1 MKLHKKNVL
10 IRSSV
15 HSPSNF
21 DSKPSTQIPRQ
32 RSVNQFEEADPTS
45 KDRKVIK
52 MRNVVDLGDAT
63 ESANKPSSKRMRRQS
78 KDEQDQ
84 LLEQLD
90 QWHEQVISKK
100 KTFAFEQVKQND
112 NKLMENEFAN
122 DGGPQINQA
131 IINSILKPQEKQQL
145 KNLSQ
150 DEEQNQNVQ
159 VKFQLLRSNK
169 ESNNPVLKTLD
180 QVRIEMNKHIL
191 NSLLLQKVTKKLDDL
206 QINRTA
212 KSNWNHQ
219 KMDQETA
226 QVVRDQSQAIKNSTL
241 NNFKG
246 LTEYFSNP
254 AQYIDYDIVL
264 SKAKYYSN
272 RPPKQFQE
280 NIVMTGQQSSSSAK
294 QLMESYQQFQIQI
307 KENKQ
312 TLYQMRLDNN
322 QLVQQTTKKE
332 EEISEIRRK
341 YYGKEEKV
349 RLGYVPDQEG
359 KKKNMM
365 EIIEKIIQQRDQ
377 EIRNIQKFINQI
389 KDEMHRNIDK
399 QEVIQKELDELR
411 QKKRRCKML
420 LKDIFLKQLQEANE
434 QLMPEGLIQIIK
446 QMKKINENAKIE
458 QFPRYLDDQ
467 SRQYLLKAAQ
477 LEIEIEDARS
487 QSQKLNHNHTNL
499 KSTQSQQ
506 CLFSTQPV
514 SVSQLKNQ
522 VKTMLKRSK
531 VSIKKPVFVQGID
544 PLNPSSFAHVIKWEN
559 QELESINL
567 QDKEDTQIKLQN
579 MPSEGNLIIK
589 DYNLKLVQ
597 FQQQLEQLQKEEQE
611 RILKL
616 YQNKRH
622 LSDVQELK
630 LVMYSLFGQ
639 VIGDQIWYEFVI
651 EWTEQKSL
659 NPQQILKKETES
671 KQNEKGM
678 SQKLINEKI
687 KQRMANTYRKLQ
699 QSNQVEYNF
708 NMLD

>member
-10 IRSSV
+10 IRSSL
-15 HSPSNF
+15 HSPINF

-32 RSVNQFEEADPTS
+32 RSVNQFEEADPIS
-45 KDRKVIK
+45 KDRKIIK

-63 ESANKPSSKRMRRQS
+63 ESIHKSSSKQMRRYS

-100 KTFAFEQVKQND
+100 KAFAFEQVKQND
-112 NKLMENEFAN
+112 NKFMENEFSN

-131 IINSILKPQEKQQL
+131 IINSILKTQDKQQL
-145 KNLSQ
+145 RNLSLE
-150 DEEQNQNVQ
+150 DEQNSNVQ

-169 ESNNPVLKTLD
+169 DSNNPVMKTLD

-191 NSLLLQKVTKKLDDL
+191 NTLLLQKVTKKLDDL
-206 QINRTA
+206 QINRKGKT
-212 KSNWNHQ
+212 NWNHQ
-219 KMDQETA
+219 KMDEETA
-226 QVVRDQSQAIKNSTL
+226 QVVRDQSQALKNSTL

-272 RPPKQFQE
+272 RPPNQFQVE
-280 NIVMTGQQSSSSAK
+280 IVQTGQQTSTTAK
-294 QLMESYQQFQIQI
+294 QLMESFQQFQVQI

-312 TLYQMRLDNN
+312 ILYQMRLDNN
-322 QLVQQTTKKE
+322 KLVQQATKKE
-332 EEISEIRRK
+332 DEISEIRRK
-341 YYGKEEKV
+341 YYGKEEKA
-349 RLGYVPDQEG
+349 RLGYIPDQDG
-359 KKKNMM
+359 KKRNMM
-365 EIIEKIIQQRDQ
+365 EIIEKIRQQRDL
-377 EIRNIQKFINQI
+377 EIRNIQKFITQI
-389 KDEMHRNIDK
+389 KDEMHRNTDRL
-399 QEVIQKELDELR
+399 QVIQKDLDELR

-434 QLMPEGLIQIIK
+434 SLMSEGLVQIIK
-446 QMKKINENAKIE
+446 QMKKINENAKVE

-467 SRQYLLKAAQ
+467 SRQYLLRAAQ
-477 LEIEIEDARS
+477 LEIDIEDARL

-506 CLFSTQPV
+506 CLFQTQPV
-514 SVSQLKNQ
+514 SVSQLKSQ
-522 VKTMLKRSK
+522 VKTMLKRGG

-544 PLNPSSFAHVIKWEN
+544 PMNPSSFAHVIKWEN
-559 QELESINL
+559 QELESVNL
-567 QDKEDTQIKLQN
+567 QNKEETHFKLQN
-579 MPSEGNLIIK
+579 MPSEGNI
-589 DYNLKLVQ
+589 NLKDSNQKLIS
-597 FQQQLEQLQKEEQE
+597 FQQSLEQLQKEEQT
-611 RILKL
+611 RILKI

-630 LVMYSLFGQ
+630 LVLYSLFGQ
-639 VIGDQIWYEFVI
+639 VIGDQQWYEFVI

-659 NPQQILKKETES
+659 NPQQILKKDTELKANDKGQNQ
-671 KQNEKGM
+671 KQIAEK
-678 SQKLINEKI
+678 Q
-687 KQRMANTYRKLQ
+687 
-699 QSNQVEYNF
+699 
-708 NMLD
+708 